1 MANVYYKRNYSFN
14 FPKSFLT
21 QIGSQLLDSGRYSYS
36 IYTTENK
43 NFWGSKSYETKIELR
58 DCLHNLIKSKK
69 IKDDTV
75 DFDYAVIVSY
85 DSLFYQSLIPEC
97 VDYLLNSALEY
108 TNVEYFLFPS
118 LYDVTDYTIDGYKI
132 GDRLSTS
139 DISIMIPVDWEPGN
153 QANKV
158 FVEKGLKIAPLSEYT
173 LYVKRDSATILY
185 GKNDEVIYT
194 FPNPKR
200 IFSMFCYNI
209 IKINT
214 FLQF

>member
-1 MANVYYKRNYSFN
+1 MANVYYKRNYLFN
-14 FPKSFLT
+14 FPQSFLT
-21 QIGSQLLDSGRYSYS
+21 QIGSQLLDPGRYSYS

-43 NFWGSKSYETKIELR
+43 NFWSSKSYETTIELR

-75 DFDYAVIVSY
+75 DFDHAVIVS
-85 DSLFYQSLIPEC
+85 DNSLFYQSLIPEC
-97 VDYLLNSALEY
+97 VDYLLNSASEY
-108 TNVEYFLFPS
+108 INVEYFLFPS
-118 LYDVTDYTIDGYKI
+118 LYDVLSYTINGYKI
-132 GDRLSTS
+132 GDCLSTS
-139 DISIMIPVDWEPGN
+139 GLSIKIPVDWEPRN
-153 QANKV
+153 QPNKV
-158 FVEKGLKIAPLSEYT
+158 FVENSVKMAPLSGYT
-173 LYVKRDSATILY
+173 LCVKRDSATILH

-200 IFSMFCYNI
+200 ISSMFCYNI